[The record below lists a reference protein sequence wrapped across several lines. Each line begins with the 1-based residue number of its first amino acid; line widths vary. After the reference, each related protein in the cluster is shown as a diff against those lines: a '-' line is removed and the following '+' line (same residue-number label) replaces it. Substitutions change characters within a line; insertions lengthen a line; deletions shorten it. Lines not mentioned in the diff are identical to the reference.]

1 MITRKTQ
8 PTPTPKPTFRVW
20 PIVLSTAVV
29 LWLIGLYGF
38 LRPRQTPLE
47 QVQTQY
53 LNDVAQLDSAT
64 RTLQRS
70 IQANRP
76 PGVLQEQ
83 FRQARLQY
91 KRVEFLTELYFPETA
106 KSINGA
112 NIPEVDEADRK
123 VEQPEGFQVLEELL
137 FPYDP
142 AQQEDAVHQASV
154 LVSNVGRLGKIAATN
169 ELTDSHVFDG
179 MRLEVFRLISLS
191 ITGFDSPV
199 SHHSL
204 PEASAALASLQQHLS
219 FYNLG
224 DHDTQLDRRLD
235 STFTNAITQL
245 KQAPDFNR
253 FDRLNFITH
262 QANVL
267 SSLLLDAQQRLA
279 IPVFRE
285 SRLLSPA
292 ARTLSDPDAFDPNHF
307 VNSTDDRST
316 PKRVA
321 LGKLLFFDPILSG
334 DGQRTCATCHQPD
347 KAFTDG
353 ESRSLAIG
361 GQRVRRNAPTLMNS
375 ALQATQFTDS
385 RVVFLEDQASDV
397 IQNVAEMH
405 GSLPVA
411 VQKLRQQETYRS
423 QFTRAYK
430 DGVTEHTL
438 KNALASYVR
447 SLTHL
452 DSRVDRYLRG
462 QTTSLTAQEKLG
474 FNLFMGKAQC
484 ATCHF
489 YPLFN
494 GTVPPVYEKTESEV
508 LGTPATSANR
518 QLDPDLGKFHTT
530 IMDPHRYA
538 FKTPTVRQA
547 AKTAPYMHNGV
558 YQTLEQVV
566 YFYNQGGGNGLGFGL
581 SNQTLPDSKL
591 ELTKDEQTA
600 LVAFMKA
607 L

>member
-1 MITRKTQ
+1 MLTKETQ
-8 PTPTPKPTFRVW
+8 PMTTTKPTFRVW
-20 PIVLSTAVV
+20 SLVISAAII

-38 LRPRQTPLE
+38 LRPRQKPLE
-47 QVQTQY
+47 QVKTQY
-53 LNDVAQLDSAT
+53 LDDIAQLDSAV
-64 RTLQRS
+64 RQLQRS
-70 IQANRP
+70 VQTNQTSS
-76 PGVLQEQ
+76 VLQDQ
-83 FRQARLQY
+83 FRKARLRY

-142 AQQEDAVHQASV
+142 TQHDETVHQASV
-154 LVSNVGRLGKIAATN
+154 LVSNVGRLGKIATTN
-169 ELTDSHVFDG
+169 ELTDSHVFDA

-204 PEASAALASLQQHLS
+204 PEASAALASLQRYLA
-219 FYNLG
+219 FYNLD
-224 DHDTQLDRRLD
+224 DHDTQLARRLD
-235 STFTNAITQL
+235 STFTAAIGQL

-262 QANVL
+262 HANVL
-267 SSLLLDAQQRLA
+267 SGLLLDAQQRLA
-279 IPVFRE
+279 IPVFKE
-285 SRLLSPA
+285 SRLLSPS
-292 ARTLSDPDAFDPNHF
+292 ARTLSDLDAFNPNHF
-307 VNSTDDRST
+307 VSSTDDHST
-316 PKRVA
+316 PARVA
-321 LGKLLFFDPILSG
+321 LGELLFYDPILSG
-334 DGQRTCATCHQPD
+334 DSQRTCATCHQPD

-353 ESRSLAIG
+353 QTRSLAIG
-361 GQRVRRNAPTLMNS
+361 GQRVKRNAPTLMNS

-411 VQKLRQQETYRS
+411 VQKLQQQGTYQK
-423 QFTRAYK
+423 QFANAYK
-430 DGVTEHTL
+430 EGVTEHTL
-438 KNALASYVR
+438 KNALANYVR

-452 DSRVDRYLRG
+452 DSRIDRYLRG
-462 QTTSLTAQEKLG
+462 QPASLTAQEKLG

-494 GTVPPVYEKTESEV
+494 GTIPPGYEKTESEV

-530 IMDPHRYA
+530 TMDPHRYA

-566 YFYNQGGGNGLGFGL
+566 DFYNQGGGNGLGFNL
-581 SNQTLPDSKL
+581 PNQTLPDSKL
-591 ELTKDEQTA
+591 NLSKTEQDA

>member
-1 MITRKTQ
+1 MITQETQ
-8 PTPTPKPTFRVW
+8 PIPNAKPSFRAW
-20 PIVLSTAVV
+20 PLVVSAAVL
-29 LWLIGLYGF
+29 LWLIGLYGY

-47 QVQTQY
+47 QVKTQY
-53 LNDVAQLDSAT
+53 LNDIAQLDSAVHQ
-64 RTLQRS
+64 LQRS
-70 IQANRP
+70 IQHSQSAD
-76 PGVLQEQ
+76 VLQEQ
-83 FRQARLQY
+83 FRRARLRY

-137 FPYDP
+137 FPYNP
-142 AQQEDAVHQASV
+142 AQQEKAIQQASV
-154 LVSNVGRLGKIAATN
+154 LVSNVGRLGKVATTN

-204 PEASAALASLQQHLS
+204 PEASEALASLQHHLS

-224 DHDTQLDRRLD
+224 DHDTQLARRLD
-235 STFTNAITQL
+235 STFTGAIDQL
-245 KQAPDFNR
+245 KQAPDFNQ

-262 QANVL
+262 HANVL
-267 SSLLLDAQQRLA
+267 SALLLDAQQRLS
-279 IPVFRE
+279 IPVFKE
-285 SRLLSPA
+285 SRLLSPS
-292 ARTLSDPDAFDPNHF
+292 ARTLSDPDAFNPNHF
-307 VNSTDDRST
+307 VNSIDDRAT
-316 PKRVA
+316 PARIA
-321 LGKLLFFDPILSG
+321 LGKLLFYDPILSG

-397 IQNVAEMH
+397 IQNVSEMH

-411 VQKLRQQETYRS
+411 VKKLQHQETYRR
-423 QFTRAYK
+423 QFTSAYK
-430 DGVTEHTL
+430 EGVTEHTL

-447 SLTHL
+447 SLTYF

-462 QTTSLTAQEKLG
+462 QTASLTNQEKLG

-494 GTVPPVYEKTESEV
+494 GTVPPAYEKTESEV

-530 IMDPHRYA
+530 TMDPHRYA
-538 FKTPTVRQA
+538 FKTPTVRQT

-566 YFYNQGGGNGLGFGL
+566 DFYNEGGGNGLGFGIP
-581 SNQTLPDSKL
+581 NQTLPDSKL
-591 ELTKDEQTA
+591 ALTKAEQAA